1 MTIEQLEII
10 KEQSECLFSEAD
22 VEDALMRMALE
33 IEARFIK
40 KAASCYYGHEWRADH
55 NGEISK

>member
-33 IEARFIK
+33 IER
-40 KAASCYYGHEWRADH
+40 DL
-55 NGEISK
+55 